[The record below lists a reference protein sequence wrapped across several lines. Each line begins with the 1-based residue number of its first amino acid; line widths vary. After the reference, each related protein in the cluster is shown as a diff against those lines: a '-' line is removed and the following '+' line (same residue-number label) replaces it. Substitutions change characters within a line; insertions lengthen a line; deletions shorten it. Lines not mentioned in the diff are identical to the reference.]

1 VPWPESEKEQ
11 LRGAQEPKQASAKKS
26 GGKPPHSK
34 TGTGNT
40 GVGAK
45 KRVGIV
51 LFQLGGPDSLEAVEP
66 FLLNLFLDPDI
77 IPLGPFGLLRRPI
90 AKLISS
96 RRAPRVVEKY
106 AEIGRRSPIGA
117 LTERQRV
124 RLRDALASYIEPIIV
139 TAMRYWHPLTSEA
152 VEALHKAGPLHEI
165 VLLPLYPHYSY
176 ATTLS
181 SMKEWRRVYG
191 QPDGGPPEHTIDH
204 FYDHPLY
211 IQALVE
217 RIGSVLRQFEDSS
230 RIHLIFS
237 AHGLPM
243 SLVEKG
249 DPYPKQIGATVRMVC
264 ELGAKEYGGWPR
276 THLLCYQS
284 RVGLSKWLQPPLTET
299 IERLGH
305 EGVKEMLVVPIS
317 FVTEHIETLH
327 EINIE
332 AREEAEKCGIETFR
346 MMPAVGDSP
355 LFIAALKDLV
365 LRAVGTDGPALLAPL
380 ASAQIGSTT
389 V

>member
-1 VPWPESEKEQ
+1 VA
-11 LRGAQEPKQASAKKS
+11 G
-26 GGKPPHSK
+26 
-34 TGTGNT
+34 
-40 GVGAK
+40 K

-66 FLLNLFLDPDI
+66 FLFNLFLDPDI
-77 IPLGPFGLLRRPI
+77 IPLGPFGLFRRPI

-96 RRAPRVVEKY
+96 RRSIPVAKKY
-106 AEIGRRSPIGA
+106 AEIGGRSPIGT
-117 LTERQRV
+117 LTERQRLALV
-124 RLRDALASYIEPIIV
+124 DALSPHIDPVAV

-152 VEALHKAGPLHEI
+152 VETLRKAGPLEEI

-181 SMKEWRRVYG
+181 SLKEWRRVYG
-191 QPDGGPPEHTIDH
+191 KPAGGPPERTVDH

-249 DPYPKQIGATVRMVC
+249 DPYPQQIEATVRAVG
-264 ELGAKEYGGWPR
+264 ELGAREYGGWPR

-284 RVGLSKWLQPPLTET
+284 RVGPAKWLEPPLTGT
-299 IERLGH
+299 IERLGQG
-305 EGVKEMLVVPIS
+305 GVTEMLLVPIS

-332 AREEAEKCGIETFR
+332 ARAEAEKFGIKTFR

-355 LFIAALKDLV
+355 PFIAALKDLV
-365 LRAVGTDGPALLAPL
+365 LRAVGVDERP
-380 ASAQIGSTT
+380 ASASLESAQLGSGS